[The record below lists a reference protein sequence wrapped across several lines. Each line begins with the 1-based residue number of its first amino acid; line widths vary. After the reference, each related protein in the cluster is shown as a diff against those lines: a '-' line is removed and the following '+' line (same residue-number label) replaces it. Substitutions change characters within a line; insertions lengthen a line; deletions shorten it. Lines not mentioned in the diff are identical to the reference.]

1 MLSGLLSVP
10 PLLKILAPSAQ
21 VDLAVPLAVTVQ
33 HCVALP
39 YSIVFPPYGPHTF
52 DVGTVPPIPPA
63 GVMVDV
69 MPNIPPGS
77 LVAVVKLPGFDE
89 VVVMIEEVE
98 DVLVILVLLGCVVV
112 DVAVSH
118 VEDIMPIAEF
128 WNSRE
133 QEFWIHD
140 FASGVNWLQVHPP

>member
-1 MLSGLLSVP
+1 
-10 PLLKILAPSAQ
+10 
-21 VDLAVPLAVTVQ
+21 
-33 HCVALP
+33 
-39 YSIVFPPYGPHTF
+39 
-52 DVGTVPPIPPA
+52 
-63 GVMVDV
+63 
-69 MPNIPPGS
+69 
-77 LVAVVKLPGFDE
+77 VAVVKLPGFDE

-98 DVLVILVLLGCVVV
+98 DALVILVLLGCVVV

-140 FASGVNWLQVHPP
+140 FASGVNLLQVHPP

>member
-1 MLSGLLSVP
+1 
-10 PLLKILAPSAQ
+10 
-21 VDLAVPLAVTVQ
+21 
-33 HCVALP
+33 
-39 YSIVFPPYGPHTF
+39 
-52 DVGTVPPIPPA
+52 
-63 GVMVDV
+63 MVDV

-140 FASGVNWLQVHPP
+140 FASGVNLLQVHPPRVPSTSAQFLFKFERKNLHLKSRRVHAHMENAEARHT